1 MFIVFRQMVNYDQ
14 QPVGKV
20 EILFVTLDKAIAQV
34 YAEGSNKNE
43 YRNDGNH
50 YHYTYQEVEVK

>member
-1 MFIVFRQMVNYDQ
+1 MYIVFRQMVNYDS

-20 EILFVTLDKAIAQV
+20 ELLFVTLGKELAKV
-34 YAEGSNKNE
+34 YAEANNKSE
-43 YRNDGNH
+43 FRIDANH